1 MGKGKVE
8 GNIDFFIKETFN
20 FNIFLAVKV
29 MLRELLT
36 CGKDKVNLN
45 GTVHDTIFWVSIID
59 IMVSIFNLGKF
70 FYWQTSKV
78 FSWTSASAAIQ
89 GNRS

>member
-1 MGKGKVE
+1 
-8 GNIDFFIKETFN
+8 
-20 FNIFLAVKV
+20 

-36 CGKDKVNLN
+36 CGKDNVNLN

-70 FYWQTSKV
+70 FIGIRVKV
-78 FSWTSASAAIQ
+78 FSWTLAGAAIR
-89 GNRS
+89 GNIS

>member
-1 MGKGKVE
+1 
-8 GNIDFFIKETFN
+8 
-20 FNIFLAVKV
+20 

-70 FYWQTSKV
+70 FIGKPLKV
-78 FSWTSASAAIQ
+78 FSWTLAGAAIQ
-89 GNRS
+89 GNRR